1 LSAAEQPEK
10 PILHVGCGD
19 VRLDGFTNVDIRETP
34 ATDVTADLN
43 EFAFGPESLEG
54 VFSNAFFEH
63 LYRLKRED
71 HLRAVFR
78 ALDPTWGFACYI
90 GVPYFKN
97 VARLYLDKAPGV
109 LGPTWDLYHVYR
121 YTHGDP
127 ETQPDWWVE
136 QLHKSLFD
144 EDEVARMLDEAG
156 FPSYTIFAY
165 GFPDEDTVL
174 PVTMGFYASKAPHEE
189 NFLRDAVT
197 SFLQPFDGRFVDL
210 ARLEFLAGRG

>member
-1 LSAAEQPEK
+1 LVGEPEK

-19 VRLDGFTNVDIRETP
+19 VRLDGFVNVDIRETP
-34 ATDVTADLN
+34 ATDRTADVN
-43 EFAFGPESLEG
+43 AFDFAPESLEG

-71 HLRAVFR
+71 HLRAVHR
-78 ALDPTWGFACYI
+78 ALDPTWGFVSYI
-90 GVPYFKN
+90 GLPYFKN
-97 VARLYLDKAPGV
+97 AARMYLDGAAGV
-109 LGPTWDLYHVYR
+109 LGPKWDLYHVYR

-127 ETQPDWWVE
+127 ESQPTWWLE

-144 EDEVARMLDEAG
+144 EDEVARMLGEAG

-165 GFPDEDTVL
+165 GFPGEDTAL
-174 PVTMGFYASKAPHEE
+174 PVTMGFYASKATHEE
-189 NFLRDAVT
+189 QFLRDAAT

-210 ARLEFLAGRG
+210 ARLEFLTPHG